1 MIETIKRF
9 WGESPNGSN
18 DQGKIINEFHLK
30 RLPKLMD
37 TSNGEIVYGGRIN
50 EAIKHIQPTL
60 ILNPA
65 QDSPLM

>member
-18 DQGKIINEFHLK
+18 DEGKIINEFHLK
-30 RLPKLMD
+30 RLTKLMD

-50 EAIKHIQPTL
+50 EAIKHI
-60 ILNPA
+60 
-65 QDSPLM
+65 